1 MARFPIRRPC
11 IGCGCRAKSASGS
24 IRRRPSR
31 FTLNWSRDRKRKLYL
46 YWESAGTSKT
56 PETWFRRFQGVQSA
70 IDARDRVWRYWS
82 HTLGTVNIDTPDVA
96 LNLITNGWLVYQTI
110 AARLWARS
118 GFYQSGGA
126 FGFRDQLQDV
136 MALVHAEPGLVRE
149 HLLLCASRQF
159 PEGDVQHWW
168 HPPNGRG
175 VRTMISDDYLW
186 LPFVACDYVERTGD
200 AGVLDETSHFLESRR
215 LNPGE
220 ESFYDLPVKAR
231 EKATLYEHCKRAIMH
246 ALRFGNHGLPL
257 MGSGD
262 WNDGMNL
269 VGVKGEGESVLLA
282 FFLFSALQAIW
293 SCRAKAGGRGFRR
306 HVRPGSRAPAAADRI
321 RGLGRA
327 VVSKG
332 VFRRRAPPWDLHET
346 KNARSTPPCR
356 VGRFCRAPHC
366 PIDRKWPCMP
376 FCACLLTLNSI

>member
-31 FTLNWSRDRKRKLYL
+31 FTLNWDRDRKRKLYL

-56 PETWFRRFQGVQSA
+56 PETLAGGFKAYNPR
-70 IDARDRVWRYWS
+70 IDARIVLWRYWS

-96 LNLITNGWLVYQTI
+96 LNLITNGGLVYQTI

-136 MALVHAEPGLVRE
+136 MASADAEPGLARE

-215 LNPGE
+215 LNPGK
-220 ESFYDLPVKAR
+220 SPSTICPLRPVR
-231 EKATLYEHCKRAIMH
+231 KRPFTSTAK
-246 ALRFGNHGLPL
+246 GLL
-257 MGSGD
+257 
-262 WNDGMNL
+262 
-269 VGVKGEGESVLLA
+269 
-282 FFLFSALQAIW
+282 
-293 SCRAKAGGRGFRR
+293 
-306 HVRPGSRAPAAADRI
+306 
-321 RGLGRA
+321 
-327 VVSKG
+327 
-332 VFRRRAPPWDLHET
+332 
-346 KNARSTPPCR
+346 
-356 VGRFCRAPHC
+356 
-366 PIDRKWPCMP
+366 CMP
-376 FCACLLTLNSI
+376 CDLEIMGCRLWGAAIGTTA